1 MALVALAI
9 LVLFGLL
16 IIATSYPHDDKRS
29 APGYRL
35 TKIPRPTNVPGRQL
49 TKRAPAPGQTHIAG
63 YNSNPNIPTL
73 KFKEDNMKLELK
85 VTPKDLI
92 PKVSFH
98 GETYA
103 DKTEL
108 ERLDN
113 LQEMIDEVW
122 LMLLGL
128 FLDTKD
134 RNEDS
139 AKQLHAKAEKMLDQF
154 KEAD

>member
-16 IIATSYPHDDKRS
+16 IIATSYPHDEKRP
-29 APGYRL
+29 APGYRPA
-35 TKIPRPTNVPGRQL
+35 KVPRPT
-49 TKRAPAPGQTHIAG
+49 KI
-63 YNSNPNIPTL
+63 
-73 KFKEDNMKLELK
+73 KEDNMKLELK

-113 LQEMIDEVW
+113 LNEMLDEAY
-122 LMLLGL
+122 LMILGL

-134 RNEDS
+134 RTEDS
-139 AKQLHAKAEKMLDQF
+139 AKQLHAKAEKMLNQF
-154 KEAD
+154 KEPD